1 MQILKCFSSRQLISS
16 HIQNFWWV
24 SLYTVQ
30 HRQYNKIK
38 LSFMTSIA
46 LLYKHCTSWGQKV
59 SEHSD
64 GHPCWK
70 IIPIFF
76 SRFFWLNGRERAIW
90 WRYNVPHYYSFY
102 CPNSFMIE
110 TLLLQHSALK
120 FELSVISNVL
130 GLSDSMITSK
140 DTKSVP
146 FWIFLITPLVPWES
160 LHWKKK
166 FKNVDFSCCVFS
178 SSLCVLFWEMSFH
191 EFFTLF
197 VGFKSTLML
206 LLILWPWGFY
216 LTKQFDAFSL

>member
-1 MQILKCFSSRQLISS
+1 MGIFLLFNAGRIFITTFWIVNPTWRIPLAWMSYCPKFKMTQDFFFEVVFLPLSNAFSAVCKSPYRRTT
-16 HIQNFWWV
+16 
-24 SLYTVQ
+24 LYSI
-30 HRQYNKIK
+30 HSPNRQYNKIK

-90 WRYNVPHYYSFY
+90 WRYNVPHYYYSFY

-120 FELSVISNVL
+120 FE
-130 GLSDSMITSK
+130 
-140 DTKSVP
+140 
-146 FWIFLITPLVPWES
+146 F
-160 LHWKKK
+160 
-166 FKNVDFSCCVFS
+166 
-178 SSLCVLFWEMSFH
+178 
-191 EFFTLF
+191 
-197 VGFKSTLML
+197 
-206 LLILWPWGFY
+206 
-216 LTKQFDAFSL
+216 